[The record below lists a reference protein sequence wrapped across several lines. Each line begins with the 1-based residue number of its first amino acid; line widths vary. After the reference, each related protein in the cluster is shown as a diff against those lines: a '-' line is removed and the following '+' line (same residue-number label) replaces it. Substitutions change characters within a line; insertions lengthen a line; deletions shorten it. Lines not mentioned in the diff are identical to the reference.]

1 MDQLLYGI
9 WVTLEGAAIFLFLS
23 ATLPTKGRMGKAA
36 CWFLPVWGLAC
47 AIRFTLGQYLPDW
60 GREALT
66 ISAIILFSLWS
77 FQGSPLRKALF
88 SILSFVF
95 CGIFDAGVLY
105 GFCALLGISMEALA
119 GKRLLYA
126 AAGSVSKVCTVLF
139 AYLLWQYRRWKEPVP
154 IKGQWVLL
162 STLFPAVS
170 LVNLS
175 VLFFCFQD
183 RADLPLGIFLYTC
196 LLMAANLAILYVLS
210 VLERQ
215 SQRQKQM
222 LLMAQQ
228 MDLLN
233 QNFSALEKSYRAQRR
248 ASHEYQ
254 HQIDTVAELLG
265 KNDHASALAYVRQL
279 QNRRA
284 SCVFAVNCGNP
295 ILDAVLNQKYQLAR
309 ENGIDL
315 QVRVNDLS
323 KVTLDPAAIVTI
335 LSNLLDNAIEACQ
348 KLPSER
354 FIECTL
360 LAEEELYLSVRNTS
374 LPVAPENMETTKE
387 PKWAHGLGLPNVK
400 SALSNLNATYAMEY
414 ADGWFQFAAEIP
426 NCFSEKE

>member
-1 MDQLLYGI
+1 
-9 WVTLEGAAIFLFLS
+9 
-23 ATLPTKGRMGKAA
+23 
-36 CWFLPVWGLAC
+36 
-47 AIRFTLGQYLPDW
+47 
-60 GREALT
+60 
-66 ISAIILFSLWS
+66 
-77 FQGSPLRKALF
+77 
-88 SILSFVF
+88 
-95 CGIFDAGVLY
+95 
-105 GFCALLGISMEALA
+105 MEALV

-175 VLFFCFQD
+175 VLFFSFQD
-183 RADLPLGIFLYTC
+183 RTDLPLGIFLYTC
-196 LLMAANLAILYVLS
+196 LLMAANLAILYLLS

-222 LLMAQQ
+222 LLMTQQ

-254 HQIDTVAELLG
+254 HQIDTVAELLD
-265 KNDHASALAYVRQL
+265 KDDHASALAYVRQL

-284 SCVFAVNCGNP
+284 SSVFAVNCGNP

-335 LSNLLDNAIEACQ
+335 LSNLLENAIEACQ
-348 KLPSER
+348 KLKSER
-354 FIECTL
+354 LIECTL

-374 LPVAPENMETTKE
+374 APVSPENMETTKE